1 MNKGSADYRVLLL
14 GDLHFDGTKYHL
26 REPENEVQKRG
37 RLRNLA
43 MWEGKSQEMLADA
56 ASRLDDRCPFVLQAG
71 DLTQGDCDTPELQS
85 TMFRDCFRMLKQTF
99 AGRPV
104 LPVIGNHDLRLLD
117 SVPRWNE
124 YDAAGNCL
132 QEIVGEYGP
141 VRDAV
146 IPFIKQEAGLT
157 TAPEAP
163 RYAVR
168 RGDDLFIFLDP
179 FRPGGV
185 TNFLRETL
193 EAAPD
198 TRYVFVLTHLTLL
211 PCDPA
216 KGLAL
221 WLVPDYEEAAA
232 LLAPRNAVIL
242 AGHTHYHHL
251 VRYRHPK
258 GTLTQLVVSSM
269 STNWKTGGPLRVWA
283 DDYAEYARKMSPYVS
298 VPQLDC
304 FPAENYAEHRT
315 WCCEVEGKRSST
327 PGYAVLDIGA
337 EGVSAGIYTG
347 GDTPEL
353 ELKLI

>member
-1 MNKGSADYRVLLL
+1 MSSDTGSYGVLLL
-14 GDLHFDGTKYHL
+14 GDLHFDGPEYHV

-37 RLRNLA
+37 RLRNFA
-43 MWEGKSQEMLADA
+43 MWEGKSQEMLAEA
-56 ASRLDDRCPFVLQAG
+56 ASRLDERFPFVIQAG

-85 TMFRDCFRMLKQTF
+85 AMFRGCFRMLKQTF
-99 AGRPV
+99 GGRTV

-117 SVPRWNE
+117 SEPRWNE
-124 YDAAGNCL
+124 YDASGKCL

-146 IPFIKQEAGLT
+146 IPFITQEAGLEKT
-157 TAPEAP
+157 PDDP
-163 RYAVR
+163 QYAVR
-168 RGDDLFIFLDP
+168 HGDDLFIFLDP

-185 TNFLRETL
+185 TDFLRDTL
-193 EAAPD
+193 DSAPD
-198 TRYVFVLTHLTLL
+198 ARFVFAVTHLTLL

-221 WLVPDYEEAAA
+221 WLVPGYEEAAA
-232 LLAPRNAVIL
+232 LLARRNAVIL

-251 VRYRHPK
+251 VRYRHPE
-258 GTLTQLVVSSM
+258 GMLTQLVVSSM

-283 DDYAEYARKMSPYVS
+283 NDYAEYARKMSPYVS

-315 WCCEVEGKRSST
+315 WCCEIDGKRSST
-327 PGYAVLDIGA
+327 PGYAVLDIGPQ
-337 EGVSAGIYTG
+337 GVSAGIYTG
-347 GDTPEL
+347 GPQPEL